1 MNRETPRRLDA
12 QTPTS
17 RHGLRSSASIRLALS
32 IIALALAWLLLGLR
46 VDPVPTWF
54 YVFAWY
60 PTLMLLDAVA
70 SLLDGRASLLFDSGK
85 VTLSLL
91 AWSPIVWLVFEA
103 ANFRVRNWYYVFL
116 PASQVERWAGILLS
130 FATVLPAIVLAERVL
145 AAGGAFGARQH
156 RPVPIRR
163 WMLHASMNIAL
174 LATAL
179 VALFPT
185 YCFPLLWGI
194 GLFWLEPFVYRR
206 APHLS
211 LFRDLERGEWG
222 RIARL
227 LLGGVGIGFLW
238 ESYNHFAQ
246 GSWIYTV
253 PGLEHI
259 KLFEMPPLGFLGF
272 PVFAL
277 EAWVM
282 YSSLC
287 IVRVAVPV
295 VGTQSI
301 ARVRS
306 IVAGAFAVAFAI
318 AVLVGMEHFTISS
331 TVPRLGDLPGLRPA
345 TVAALERGGVGTPR
359 ALASAAPAR
368 VAAITGSTDEE
379 AEAVV
384 QTARL
389 AMLRGIGAV
398 YVSALAPLGVRSV
411 CDLPGQDANTLS
423 AGVRSATGGVRPSAA
438 EVRVWIRAAEG
449 ACRSLPPSHEE

>member
-1 MNRETPRRLDA
+1 VGPRTKVPALQRA
-12 QTPTS
+12 VVKNQ
-17 RHGLRSSASIRLALS
+17 RSAASARLAVS
-32 IIALALAWLLLGLR
+32 ILALALAWILLGLR
-46 VDPVPTWF
+46 IDPVPTWF

-60 PTLMLLDAVA
+60 PTLMLLDAAA
-70 SLLDGRASLLFDSGK
+70 SLLDDRPSLLFGRGT

-116 PASQVERWAGILLS
+116 PAAPVERWAGILLS

-145 AAGGAFGARQH
+145 AAGGVFTARQH
-156 RPVPIRR
+156 RPFPIRR

-174 LATAL
+174 LASAL

-194 GLFWLEPFVYRR
+194 GLFLLEPFVYRR

-222 RIARL
+222 RITRL
-227 LLGGVGIGFLW
+227 LLGGVGI
-238 ESYNHFAQ
+238 
-246 GSWIYTV
+246 
-253 PGLEHI
+253 
-259 KLFEMPPLGFLGF
+259 GFLGF

-287 IVRVAVPV
+287 ALRVAAPV
-295 VGTQSI
+295 VGEQPT
-301 ARVRS
+301 ARARS
-306 IVAGAFAVAFAI
+306 MVAGALAVTFAI
-318 AVLVGMEHFTISS
+318 ATLLGMEHFTISS
-331 TVPRLGDLPGLRPA
+331 TVPQLADIPGLTPG
-345 TVAALERGGVGTPR
+345 TVAALEHGGVRTPR
-359 ALASAAPAR
+359 ELASATPSRIAGLIGDGDYQAE
-368 VAAITGSTDEE
+368 AAI
-379 AEAVV
+379 

-398 YVSALAPLGVRSV
+398 YTSALASLGVHRV
-411 CDLPGQDANTLS
+411 CDLTQQNAHTLS
-423 AGVRSATGGVRPSAA
+423 ARVRSATGGVRPSAA
-438 EVRVWIRAAEG
+438 EVRVWIRAAER
-449 ACRSLPPSHEE
+449 ACSPVRPSHEK